1 MHFRV
6 GQLGIYRE
14 EWVGTKEEETLH
26 IRDRSWDRE
35 KQCWKKVIPGSESFV
50 GLTQGKQTICVKV
63 GVGDGDDDDEVDA
76 WCQCVSGP
84 GESLSI
90 QNWPYP
96 PTTSTR
102 YTSLPLKPPT
112 AHYKHT
118 TDTPPK
124 KININN
130 KNNNK
135 TYNEGSLRP
144 YPTLRLLYLPN
155 LQSMCCL
162 LSFHWA
168 SIFFCVF
175 QMLPL
180 LSLSRSSLN
189 LVDLKE
195 ENNPRPRMGGGATRI
210 CSSDISFLDLFG

>member
-102 YTSLPLKPPT
+102 YTSLPNTQVFTLQFTGNTSTIHTGLALSP
-112 AHYKHT
+112 HYIHQIHLSSKYTNTQVLH
-118 TDTPPK
+118 
-124 KININN
+124 
-130 KNNNK
+130 
-135 TYNEGSLRP
+135 YNSQEIH
-144 YPTLRLLYLPN
+144 
-155 LQSMCCL
+155 Q
-162 LSFHWA
+162 
-168 SIFFCVF
+168 
-175 QMLPL
+175 
-180 LSLSRSSLN
+180 
-189 LVDLKE
+189 
-195 ENNPRPRMGGGATRI
+195 
-210 CSSDISFLDLFG
+210 

>member
-124 KININN
+124 KKKILTTKITT
-130 KNNNK
+130 KHTTK
-135 TYNEGSLRP
+135 AVLDLIQHYDYSICPIYKVCAVCWVSIGLPSFFVSSKCCHFCP
-144 YPTLRLLYLPN
+144 YQGP
-155 LQSMCCL
+155 
-162 LSFHWA
+162 A
-168 SIFFCVF
+168 SI
-175 QMLPL
+175 
-180 LSLSRSSLN
+180 
-189 LVDLKE
+189 
-195 ENNPRPRMGGGATRI
+195 
-210 CSSDISFLDLFG
+210 